1 MTTAIQSSVNRNGIF
16 AFCVGLGLAWVNAA
30 PAMLINSD
38 ATNQQPK
45 PELFGG
51 KVAEVSGWFTDASEN
66 PTTDLETVVLATSQS
81 EMSKLMLLWGWHAG
95 SEIAGAESVVI
106 TQAVQKE
113 YEPSSTALTPA
124 GFYHSVSASNFSNR
138 VRKIVGYLLG
148 KRLLMLIGIGLV
160 AAGYYRTSQ
169 CFQIVHPLWLST
181 SRSRVN
187 VGRRQH
193 RGLAAWLR
201 RNRL

>member
-1 MTTAIQSSVNRNGIF
+1 MS
-16 AFCVGLGLAWVNAA
+16 VGLILAWVNVA

-38 ATNQQPK
+38 ATNRQTR

-51 KVAEVSGWFTDASEN
+51 NVAEVSGWVTDASEN
-66 PTTDLETVVLATSQS
+66 PTTDLETVVLATTQS

-95 SEIAGAESVVI
+95 SEMVGAESVVI
-106 TQAVQKE
+106 TQAVQKN
-113 YEPSSTALTPA
+113 YESPSTALTPA
-124 GFYHSVSASNFSNR
+124 GFYRSVSASNFSNR
-138 VRKIVGYLLG
+138 VRKIIGHLLG

-160 AAGYYRTSQ
+160 AIGYYRTSQ

-181 SRSRVN
+181 SRSRIY

-193 RGLAAWLR
+193 SGLGAWLR